1 MVVRTIGRWISPI
14 LMDKVQGGKVARR
27 KMVAVMV
34 IVRVVM
40 VGKIVTAV
48 MVGTL
53 ESLLRSL
60 AVIQVLTFF
69 FQFNVITIILKSLEY
84 LQRLLRMI
92 SGKSDRR
99 EFFLRKLNLN

>member
-1 MVVRTIGRWISPI
+1 
-14 LMDKVQGGKVARR
+14 MDKVQGGKLTRR

>member
-1 MVVRTIGRWISPI
+1 
-14 LMDKVQGGKVARR
+14 MDKVQGGKVARR

-40 VGKIVTAV
+40 VGKIVMVV
-48 MVGTL
+48 MVCML

-69 FQFNVITIILKSLEY
+69 PVECLHHITYNYKSY
-84 LQRLLRMI
+84 
-92 SGKSDRR
+92 
-99 EFFLRKLNLN
+99 

>member
-27 KMVAVMV
+27 KMVVVMV
-34 IVRVVM
+34 IVRVAI
-40 VGKIVTAV
+40 VGKIVTVV
-48 MVGTL
+48 MVGML

-69 FQFNVITIILKSLEY
+69 SSL
-84 LQRLLRMI
+84 M
-92 SGKSDRR
+92 SSP
-99 EFFLRKLNLN
+99 

>member
-1 MVVRTIGRWISPI
+1 M
-14 LMDKVQGGKVARR
+14 MDKVQGGKVARR

-40 VGKIVTAV
+40 VGKIFRVV
-48 MVGTL
+48 MVGML

-69 FQFNVITIILKSLEY
+69 PVECLHHITYNYKSY
-84 LQRLLRMI
+84 
-92 SGKSDRR
+92 
-99 EFFLRKLNLN
+99 

>member
-40 VGKIVTAV
+40 VGKIVIVVMVV
-48 MVGTL
+48 MVGML

-69 FQFNVITIILKSLEY
+69 PS
-84 LQRLLRMI
+84 
-92 SGKSDRR
+92 
-99 EFFLRKLNLN
+99 

>member
-1 MVVRTIGRWISPI
+1 M
-14 LMDKVQGGKVARR
+14 MDKVQGGKVARR

-69 FQFNVITIILKSLEY
+69 SSL
-84 LQRLLRMI
+84 M
-92 SGKSDRR
+92 SSP
-99 EFFLRKLNLN
+99 

>member
-1 MVVRTIGRWISPI
+1 M
-14 LMDKVQGGKVARR
+14 MDKVQGGKVARR

-40 VGKIVTAV
+40 VGKIVMVV
-48 MVGTL
+48 MVVMVCML

-69 FQFNVITIILKSLEY
+69 SI
-84 LQRLLRMI
+84 
-92 SGKSDRR
+92 
-99 EFFLRKLNLN
+99 

>member
-14 LMDKVQGGKVARR
+14 LMDKVQDGKVARR

-40 VGKIVTAV
+40 VGKIVTVV
-48 MVGTL
+48 MVGML

-60 AVIQVLTFF
+60 VVILVLTFF
-69 FQFNVITIILKSLEY
+69 PVECLHHNTYNYKSY
-84 LQRLLRMI
+84 
-92 SGKSDRR
+92 
-99 EFFLRKLNLN
+99 